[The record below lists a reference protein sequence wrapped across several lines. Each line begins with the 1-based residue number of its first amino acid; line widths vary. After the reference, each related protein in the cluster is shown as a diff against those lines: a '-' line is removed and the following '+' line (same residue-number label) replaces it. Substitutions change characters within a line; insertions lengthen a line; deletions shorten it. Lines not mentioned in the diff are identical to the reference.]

1 MVFHQNID
9 TLVQFLFSIMSVFI
23 RIKVLNIQVQGGLN
37 RIILRKTV
45 QEAFLKEEDFFLQNR
60 TKTKCLA
67 KCFIRNI
74 LYVRNLLWCQQICKL
89 H

>member
-23 RIKVLNIQVQGGLN
+23 RINVLNIEVQGGLN

-45 QEAFLKEEDFFLQNR
+45 QEAFLKE
-60 TKTKCLA
+60 
-67 KCFIRNI
+67 
-74 LYVRNLLWCQQICKL
+74 
-89 H
+89 